1 MKVIIE
7 KNELDVQYDE
17 NKHYPV
23 FNDFVLH
30 KVLGFAKISVEQNI
44 MYATLR
50 LHENIK
56 GYPAIGYDTK
66 GGTKNLF
73 GIGICETRNQDES
86 IEPIEYALQL
96 EGKPSNLKTK

>member
-1 MKVIIE
+1 MKVIVE
-7 KNELDVQYDE
+7 KNELDVKFDE

-23 FNDFVLH
+23 LNNFVMH
-30 KVLGFAKISVEQNI
+30 KVLGFAKISIENSI

-56 GYPAIGYDTK
+56 GYPAIGYDNRN
-66 GGTKNLF
+66 GNKNLF

-86 IEPIEYALQL
+86 IERIEYTQQL